1 MENKDYFERSYKT
14 NFECALK
21 YCQQKNWIDA
31 RKSLEKAAESLL
43 KLIPLTYGAEQ
54 ERYVAKVKSVRELL
68 QDVKS
73 REGTPAA
80 PASNGGN
87 TGSSNAAKSQQ
98 KPAEKKDDAPPTP
111 KPTVEEALKELNEL
125 EGLRG
130 VKATVA
136 GYVNIVKIRQER
148 IAAGCPVPPFSYH
161 LVFTGNPGTG
171 KTTVA
176 RIMAKIYCALGI
188 CEKPEVVET
197 VRADLVAG
205 YVGQTA
211 MKTKEVCEKAKGGVL
226 FVDEAYTL
234 AQGGGNDFGR
244 EAIDTILTE
253 MENNRDKLI
262 VIAAGYANEMAS
274 FIDANPGLSSRFKT
288 TIDFADYNAEE
299 MLRIFMNMCKKY
311 QYELTPAA
319 YEKVRQKLSS
329 LYENRGKNFANAR
342 DVRNLFETVY
352 ANQASRMAQTS
363 HSVSD
368 LSTIDAADVPD

>member
-14 NFECALK
+14 NFDCALK
-21 YCQQKNWIDA
+21 YCQQKNWSEA
-31 RKSLEKAAESLL
+31 RKSLEKAGESLL

-54 ERYVAKVKSVRELL
+54 ERLVAKVKSIRELL
-68 QDVKS
+68 QDVKA
-73 REGTPAA
+73 REGEPAK
-80 PASNGGN
+80 PVSNNGG
-87 TGSSNAAKSQQ
+87 SNAAAKSAP
-98 KPAEKKDDAPPTP
+98 KPDAKEKEAPPAP

-130 VKATVA
+130 VKETVA

-288 TIDFADYNAEE
+288 TIDFADYNGDE
-299 MLRIFMNMCKKY
+299 MLRIFLNMCKKY

-319 YEKVRQKLSS
+319 HDKVRDKLAA
-329 LYENRGKNFANAR
+329 LYANRGKNFANAR

-368 LSTIDAADVPD
+368 LSTIDVMDIPG